1 MITENITVA
10 SARHLGGH
18 RLEIEF
24 SDNTRRVIDFKPFLE
39 RFSHPDYDR
48 YMDVDEFKKFGIV
61 DGNINWND
69 YHMIFTMES
78 LYKGE
83 L

>member
-1 MITENITVA
+1 MIMENITVA
-10 SARHLGGH
+10 SARHLEGL
-18 RLEIEF
+18 RLEIVF
-24 SDNTRRVIDFKPFLE
+24 SDGARRIIDFRPFLE
-39 RFSHPDYDR
+39 RFSHPDYDK
-48 YMDVDEFKKFGIV
+48 YMDVDEFKKFSIM